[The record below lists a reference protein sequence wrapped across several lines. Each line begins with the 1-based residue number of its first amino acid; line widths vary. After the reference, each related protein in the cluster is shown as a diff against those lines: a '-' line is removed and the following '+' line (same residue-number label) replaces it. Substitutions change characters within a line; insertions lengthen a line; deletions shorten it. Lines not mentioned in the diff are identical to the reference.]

1 VRPVPEIPHFD
12 WAVLKAP
19 EASGETF
26 CDGKGF
32 IKGSSRTIS
41 HEACHVFVG
50 LGKEAE
56 EHGPKFFSVR
66 GTIWRGQIVSMSR
79 FRTTVPF
86 RSAVGI
92 RKVRTEEEKSWH
104 PNFSKCR
111 ATRSGFPRL
120 TATSECGSVSIAK
133 TGHVRSRR
141 RIGRVNGSKC
151 FFASRA

>member
-1 VRPVPEIPHFD
+1 MRFSSSLPLVAGWAQNWAQRFGVRPVPEIPHFD

-56 EHGPKFFSVR
+56 EHGPKFLACEARFGEVR
-66 GTIWRGQIVSMSR
+66 
-79 FRTTVPF
+79 
-86 RSAVGI
+86 
-92 RKVRTEEEKSWH
+92 
-104 PNFSKCR
+104 
-111 ATRSGFPRL
+111 
-120 TATSECGSVSIAK
+120 
-133 TGHVRSRR
+133 
-141 RIGRVNGSKC
+141 
-151 FFASRA
+151 